1 MYFDENNNY
10 YDIVIDNK
18 YDVDNFKNNN
28 INIGN
33 IVFNRH
39 NGSIINP
46 VEGFNRGNM
55 FNNLYNEYKKHSYNL
70 KVNNKKDEL
79 LYKIQI
85 YNFAIRDLSLYLDL
99 HSDDREKVKLFIQY
113 NNELNELKKSFNG
126 LYSPLCINE
135 VNNENK
141 WTWIDNPWPWDKGG
155 NI

>member
-46 VEGFNRGNM
+46 R
-55 FNNLYNEYKKHSYNL
+55 
-70 KVNNKKDEL
+70 
-79 LYKIQI
+79 I
-85 YNFAIRDLSLYLDL
+85 
-99 HSDDREKVKLFIQY
+99 
-113 NNELNELKKSFNG
+113 
-126 LYSPLCINE
+126 
-135 VNNENK
+135 
-141 WTWIDNPWPWDKGG
+141 
-155 NI
+155 